1 MKALAIRRYKA
12 PMELM
17 ELTRESREPLAPWSR
32 ASQLWR
38 RRQLA
43 SGSVVTHTPSV
54 MASPL
59 SPVPPPP
66 EPTSRERDLSG
77 HIFSVSAGLV
87 GVCLTVIGLFRL
99 FRKTGE
105 VASVA
110 DNLIAI
116 DAMVFLFACLS
127 AYLALRATREKA
139 WRRFERFADT
149 LFLAG
154 LAAMVVISALIAYEL
169 V

>member
-1 MKALAIRRYKA
+1 M
-12 PMELM
+12 
-17 ELTRESREPLAPWSR
+17 
-32 ASQLWR
+32 
-38 RRQLA
+38 A
-43 SGSVVTHTPSV
+43 SGFVVTHTRSF
-54 MASPL
+54 MASP
-59 SPVPPPP
+59 PAPPPP
-66 EPTSRERDLSG
+66 PAEPSSRERDLSG

-116 DAMVFLFACLS
+116 DALVFLFACLS
-127 AYLALRATREKA
+127 AYLALRATRETS
-139 WRRFERFADT
+139 WRRLERFADT
-149 LFLAG
+149 LFLVG
-154 LAAMVVISALIAYEL
+154 LAAMVAISALIAYEL

>member
-1 MKALAIRRYKA
+1 MS
-12 PMELM
+12 PP
-17 ELTRESREPLAPWSR
+17 T
-32 ASQLWR
+32 
-38 RRQLA
+38 
-43 SGSVVTHTPSV
+43 TPT
-54 MASPL
+54 
-59 SPVPPPP
+59 PPPL
-66 EPTSRERDLSG
+66 EPSPRERNLSG

-105 VASVA
+105 VASAA

-116 DAMVFLFACLS
+116 DALVFLFACLS
-127 AYLALRATREKA
+127 AYLALRTTRESS
-139 WRRFERFADT
+139 WRRLERFADT
-149 LFLAG
+149 LFLVG

>member
-1 MKALAIRRYKA
+1 MASTRG
-12 PMELM
+12 
-17 ELTRESREPLAPWSR
+17 LT
-32 ASQLWR
+32 Q
-38 RRQLA
+38 
-43 SGSVVTHTPSV
+43 TPGF
-54 MASPL
+54 MASPA
-59 SPVPPPP
+59 SPAPPPS

-99 FRKTGE
+99 FRKAGE

-116 DAMVFLFACLS
+116 DALVFLFACLS
-127 AYLALRATREKA
+127 AYLALRTTEERS
-139 WRRFERFADT
+139 WRRLERIADS
-149 LFLAG
+149 LFLFG
-154 LAAMVVISALIAYEL
+154 LAAMVVISALIAYEF

>member
-1 MKALAIRRYKA
+1 MA
-12 PMELM
+12 P
-17 ELTRESREPLAPWSR
+17 PP
-32 ASQLWR
+32 
-38 RRQLA
+38 
-43 SGSVVTHTPSV
+43 P
-54 MASPL
+54 
-59 SPVPPPP
+59 PVPPAS
-66 EPTSRERDLSG
+66 EPSSGERDLSG

-116 DAMVFLFACLS
+116 DALVFLFACLF
-127 AYLALRATREKA
+127 AYLALRTTRESS
-139 WRRFERFADT
+139 WRRLEHFADT
-149 LFLAG
+149 LFLFG
-154 LAAMVVISALIAYEL
+154 LAAMVVISTLIAYEL